1 MLPVVPARLHRELI
15 GDPATPCMLLTHGI
29 YGSGGNWRAIARKVV
44 DARPDW
50 SVALV
55 DLRNHGRSESGE
67 PPHTL
72 AACAADV
79 AALLDELPAVAAL
92 GGHSFG
98 GKVMLA
104 ARASAPARIRQT
116 WMFDSSPS
124 ARVPEPSV
132 MAVLD
137 VLDGVPRSFE
147 AREDFITA
155 VVAAGQ
161 PQAIAQW
168 LAMNVVAEDDRYV
181 LRLDPAAIRQML
193 ADYFAQDLW
202 AVAFDASC
210 PGTLEL
216 VIAERS
222 TTLDASDR
230 ERLAAPPTHVH
241 VHRVDA
247 GHWLHVEAPANV
259 VELLVSRLPTALR

>member
-1 MLPVVPARLHRELI
+1 VPARLHRELI
-15 GDPATPCMLLTHGI
+15 GDPATRCMLLTHGI

-55 DLRNHGRSESGE
+55 DLRNHGRSDSGE

-72 AACAADV
+72 AACASDV
-79 AALLDELPAVAAL
+79 RALVDELPAVAAL

-104 ARASAPARIRQT
+104 ARASAPRRILQT

-124 ARVPEPSV
+124 TRVPEPSV

-137 VLDGVPRSFE
+137 ILDGLPTSFG
-147 AREDFITA
+147 AREDFIAA

-168 LAMNVVAEDDRYV
+168 LAMNVVADGERYV

-193 ADYFAQDLW
+193 ADYFARDLW
-202 AVAFDASC
+202 SVAFDESL

-222 TTLDASDR
+222 TTLDVGDR
-230 ERLAAPPTHVH
+230 DRVAAPPAHVH
-241 VHRVDA
+241 VHRIDA

-259 VELLVSRLPTALR
+259 VELLVSSLPTALS